1 MQSNLLNTF
10 KGLSGYKWDY
20 WTLWTDFI
28 EMMAISISNA
38 VDLRQKD
45 EREERFKDITKKY
58 TLEEMNIFKQ
68 MYADLIIDLEMDP
81 RDVLGEIFME
91 LGLGDKWKGQFF
103 TPHSL
108 SRVMTRITL
117 SKDKIQKSIDDKGF
131 VSISEDACGGGA
143 TLIASFNHIKQ
154 LGFNPQEILLID
166 ASDIDRKACYMT
178 YIQLSL
184 LGANAVIRERDGLA
198 PRTKEDTSTWYTPFY
213 ILNGWKFKSILDDV
227 VRDKKLVDDGNG
239 QISFIWL
246 GGMDEER

>member
-1 MQSNLLNTF
+1 MQSNLLKTF
-10 KGLSGYKWDY
+10 KSLSGYKWDY

-38 VDLRQKD
+38 VDLRHKD
-45 EREERFKDITKKY
+45 AREERFEDIAKKY
-58 TLEEMNIFKQ
+58 TSEEMNIFKQ
-68 MYADLIIDLEMDP
+68 MYADLIVDLEMDP

-103 TPHSL
+103 TPHGL

-117 SKDKIQKSIDDKGF
+117 SKDKIQKSISDKGF

-143 TLIASFNHIKQ
+143 TLIASFNHIRQ

-227 VRDKKLVDDGNG
+227 VKDKRLVNDGNG
-239 QISFIWL
+239 QISFI
-246 GGMDEER
+246 

>member
-1 MQSNLLNTF
+1 MQSNLLKTF
-10 KGLSGYKWDY
+10 RSLSGYKWDY
-20 WTLWTDFI
+20 WTLWSDFI

-38 VDLRQKD
+38 VDSRHKD
-45 EREERFKDITKKY
+45 AREERFRDITKKY
-58 TLEEMNIFKQ
+58 TSEEMNIFKQ
-68 MYADLIIDLEMDP
+68 MYADLIVDLEMDS
-81 RDVLGEIFME
+81 RDILGEIFME

-108 SRVMTRITL
+108 SSVMTRITL
-117 SKDKIQKSIDDKGF
+117 SKDKVQKSIDDKGF

-227 VRDKKLVDDGNG
+227 VKGKRLVDDSCG
-239 QISFIWL
+239 QISFI
-246 GGMDEER
+246 

>member
-1 MQSNLLNTF
+1 MQSNLLKTF
-10 KGLSGYKWDY
+10 KSLSGYKWDY

-38 VDLRQKD
+38 VDLKNKD
-45 EREERFKDITKKY
+45 NREERFEDITKKY
-58 TLEEMNIFKQ
+58 TSEEMNIFKQ
-68 MYADLIIDLEMDP
+68 IYADLIVDLEMDP

-117 SKDKIQKSIDDKGF
+117 SKEKVQKSIDDKGF
-131 VSISEDACGGGA
+131 VSINEDACGGGA

-198 PRTKEDTSTWYTPFY
+198 PSTKEDTSTWYTPFY

-227 VRDKKLVDDGNG
+227 VKDKRLVNDGNG
-239 QISFIWL
+239 QISFI
-246 GGMDEER
+246 

>member
-1 MQSNLLNTF
+1 MKSNLLNTF

-38 VDLRQKD
+38 VDLRQKNV
-45 EREERFKDITKKY
+45 REERFKDITKKY

-68 MYADLIIDLEMDP
+68 MYADLVVDLEMDP

-108 SRVMTRITL
+108 SRVMTTITL

-131 VSISEDACGGGA
+131 VTINEDACGGGA
-143 TLIASFNHIKQ
+143 TLIASFNHIRQ

-166 ASDIDRKACYMT
+166 ASDIDRRACYMT

-213 ILNGWKFKSILDDV
+213 ILNGWKFRSVLDDMV
-227 VRDKKLVDDGNG
+227 GDVRPIDDSDG
-239 QISFIWL
+239 QISFI
-246 GGMDEER
+246 

>member
-239 QISFIWL
+239 QISFI
-246 GGMDEER
+246 

>member
-1 MQSNLLNTF
+1 MQSYLLKTF
-10 KGLSGYKWDY
+10 KSLSGYKWDY
-20 WTLWTDFI
+20 WTLWSDFI
-28 EMMAISISNA
+28 EMMAISISNM

-45 EREERFKDITKKY
+45 KRDERFLDIAKKY
-58 TLEEMNIFKQ
+58 TTEEMNIFKQ
-68 MYADLIIDLEMDP
+68 MYADLVIDLEMDP

-117 SKDKIQKSIDDKGF
+117 SKEKIERCIEDKGF
-131 VSISEDACGGGA
+131 ITINENACGGGA
-143 TLIASFNHIKQ
+143 SLIASFNHIRQ

-184 LGANAVIRERDGLA
+184 LGANAVVRQIDGLA
-198 PRTKEDTSTWYTPFY
+198 ANSKEDTSTWYTPFY
-213 ILNGWKFKSILDDV
+213 ILHGWKFKSMLDDI
-227 VRDKKLVDDGNG
+227 VRGARPVDDVGG
-239 QISFIWL
+239 QISFV
-246 GGMDEER
+246 

>member
-1 MQSNLLNTF
+1 MQSNLLKTF
-10 KGLSGYKWDY
+10 KSLSGYKWDY

-45 EREERFKDITKKY
+45 KRDERFRDITRKY
-58 TLEEMNIFKQ
+58 TSDEMNIFKQ
-68 MYADLIIDLEMDP
+68 MYADLIVDLEIDP

-117 SKDKIQKSIDDKGF
+117 SKDKIQKCIDDKGF
-131 VSISEDACGGGA
+131 VTINEDACGGGA
-143 TLIASFNHIKQ
+143 TLISSFNHIRQ

-166 ASDIDRKACYMT
+166 ASDIDRRSCYMT

-198 PRTKEDTSTWYTPFY
+198 PRTDEDTSTWYTPFY
-213 ILNGWKFKSILDDV
+213 ILHGWGFKSVLDDV
-227 VRDKKLVDDGNG
+227 FAEMKPIDDCNG
-239 QISFIWL
+239 QISFI
-246 GGMDEER
+246 

>member
-1 MQSNLLNTF
+1 MQSYLLKTF

-20 WTLWTDFI
+20 WTLWSDFI

-38 VDLRQKD
+38 VDLISKD
-45 EREERFKDITKKY
+45 NREERFADISKKY
-58 TLEEMNIFKQ
+58 SLEEMNIFKQ
-68 MYADLIIDLEMDP
+68 MYADLIVDLEMDP

-103 TPHSL
+103 TPHGL

-117 SKDKIQKSIDDKGF
+117 SKEKIERCIEDKGF
-131 VSISEDACGGGA
+131 ITINENACGGGA
-143 TLIASFNHIKQ
+143 SLIASFNHIRQ

-184 LGANAVIRERDGLA
+184 IGANAVVRERNGLA
-198 PRTKEDTSTWYTPFY
+198 ASTEDDTSTWYTPFY
-213 ILNGWKFKSILDDV
+213 ILNGWKFKSV
-227 VRDKKLVDDGNG
+227 VGIRDDKKH
-239 QISFIWL
+239 
-246 GGMDEER
+246 

>member
-1 MQSNLLNTF
+1 MRNYLLKTF
-10 KGLSGYKWDY
+10 KSLSGYEWDY

-45 EREERFKDITKKY
+45 NREERFRDITKKY
-58 TLEEMNIFKQ
+58 TSDEMNIFKQ
-68 MYADLIIDLEMDP
+68 MYADLIVDLEMGP

-108 SRVMTRITL
+108 SKVMTNITL
-117 SKDKIQKSIDDKGF
+117 SKDKIQESIEDKGF
-131 VSISEDACGGGA
+131 VSINEDACGGGA
-143 TLIASFNHIKQ
+143 TLIAGFNHIRQ

-184 LGANAVIRERDGLA
+184 LGANAVVRERDGLA
-198 PRTKEDTSTWYTPFY
+198 PGTEEDTSTWYTPFY
-213 ILNGWKFKSILDDV
+213 ILNGWRFRRITDEMVGDV
-227 VRDKKLVDDGNG
+227 RSVDDGNG
-239 QISFIWL
+239 QISFI
-246 GGMDEER
+246 

>member
-1 MQSNLLNTF
+1 MQSYLLKTF

-45 EREERFKDITKKY
+45 EREERFRDITKKY
-58 TLEEMNIFKQ
+58 TSEEMNIFKQ
-68 MYADLIIDLEMDP
+68 MYADLVVDLEMDP

-91 LGLGDKWKGQFF
+91 LGLGDEWKGQFF

-108 SRVMTRITL
+108 SKVMTSITL
-117 SKDKIQKSIDDKGF
+117 SKDKIQESIDNKGF
-131 VSISEDACGGGA
+131 VSINEDACGGGA
-143 TLIASFNHIKQ
+143 TLIAGFNHIRQ

-184 LGANAVIRERDGLA
+184 LGANAVVRERDGLA

-213 ILNGWKFKSILDDV
+213 ILHGWRFRSVIDGSL
-227 VRDKKLVDDGNG
+227 RYARSVDDGG
-239 QISFIWL
+239 QISFI
-246 GGMDEER
+246 

>member
-1 MQSNLLNTF
+1 
-10 KGLSGYKWDY
+10 
-20 WTLWTDFI
+20 
-28 EMMAISISNA
+28 
-38 VDLRQKD
+38 
-45 EREERFKDITKKY
+45 
-58 TLEEMNIFKQ
+58 
-68 MYADLIIDLEMDP
+68 
-81 RDVLGEIFME
+81 
-91 LGLGDKWKGQFF
+91 
-103 TPHSL
+103 
-108 SRVMTRITL
+108 MTRITL
-117 SKDKIQKSIDDKGF
+117 SKDKVQKSIDDKGF

-227 VRDKKLVDDGNG
+227 VKGKRLVDDSCG
-239 QISFIWL
+239 QISFI
-246 GGMDEER
+246 

>member
-1 MQSNLLNTF
+1 MQSNLLKTF
-10 KGLSGYKWDY
+10 KSLSGHKWDY

-28 EMMAISISNA
+28 EMMAISISNS
-38 VDLRQKD
+38 VDLRNRD
-45 EREERFKDITKKY
+45 ERDERFRDITKKY
-58 TLEEMNIFKQ
+58 TSDEMNIFKQ
-68 MYADLIIDLEMDP
+68 MYSDLIVDLEMDP

-117 SKDKIQKSIDDKGF
+117 SKYKVQKSIDDKGF

-143 TLIASFNHIKQ
+143 TLIASFNHIRQ
-154 LGFNPQEILLID
+154 LGFNPQEIFLIN

-213 ILNGWKFKSILDDV
+213 ILNGWKFRSVAGDRDD
-227 VRDKKLVDDGNG
+227 REN
-239 QISFIWL
+239 
-246 GGMDEER
+246 